1 MEETNT
7 TTAVETQQTEDQKP
21 AEQAE
26 TQTQEEVTTET
37 ATETTAQ
44 EETQHAE
51 VNAETEE
58 AVKQTLTEKGLDFDA
73 LAREY
78 EESGSLSD
86 DTMKKLEEA
95 GFPKPMVDMYIA
107 GLEAKA
113 EAFTQ
118 AVYNVAGGKDKFDT
132 LSQYLQQQPKETIEA
147 FNKVLMTGDIGQIG
161 LVVQGVQAQMKT
173 KYGTTNPTIMSG
185 QTGVSGKEGFKTK
198 TEMVEAMK
206 DPRYQKDVAYTQE
219 VYERIKK
226 ATYKR

>member
-7 TTAVETQQTEDQKP
+7 TTAV
-21 AEQAE
+21 
-26 TQTQEEVTTET
+26 TTET
-37 ATETTAQ
+37 QNPENNPQAVEEKPATDTQTTA
-44 EETQHAE
+44 
-51 VNAETEE
+51 EE
-58 AVKQTLTEKGLDFDA
+58 AVTNEETLKQTLNERGLDFDA

-78 EESGSLSD
+78 EESGNLSD
-86 DTMKKLEEA
+86 DTMKKLEKA

-118 AVYNVAGGKDKFDT
+118 SVYNVAGGKESFDKVS
-132 LSQYLQQQPKETIEA
+132 LYMQQQPKETIEA
-147 FNKVLMTGDIGQIG
+147 FNKVLMTGDIGQIS
-161 LVVQGVQAQMKT
+161 LVVQGVQAQMKA

-185 QTGVSGKEGFKTK
+185 QTGLSGKEGFKTK

-219 VYERIKK
+219 VYERIRK
-226 ATYKR
+226 ATYRR